1 MFNTD
6 EGKRILKWGGIV
18 MTILAVFLIVQV
30 VYTLRLTAD
39 VGRNN
44 PALNVIIVNGSGEVF
59 AVPDVATFSFG
70 VRETAATVATAQ
82 STVTTRINQAL
93 GILKAAG
100 IKDKD
105 IKTIAYNI
113 NPHYE
118 YSQAPCTQF
127 SCPPGNQRL
136 TGYDV
141 SQMIEVKVRDTSK
154 AGEILGALGPARV
167 TDVSGISFT
176 IDDQDALEAEARAL
190 AIADAR
196 EKAKVLVNNLD
207 VRLGRVVSYDEGY
220 GYDLGYRLETAN
232 YVKGSD
238 ASQSVPPEV
247 PVGENKIV
255 SNVSVTYEI
264 R

>member
-1 MFNTD
+1 MFNTA
-6 EGKRILKWGGIV
+6 EGNRVLKWGGIV
-18 MTILAVFLIVQV
+18 MVVLAIFLVVQV
-30 VYTLRLTAD
+30 IYTLRLTAD
-39 VGRNN
+39 VGRNT
-44 PALNVIIVNGSGEVF
+44 PAINVITVNGSGEVF

-70 VRETAATVATAQ
+70 VRETAATVAAAQ
-82 STVTTRINQAL
+82 ETVTTRMNQAL
-93 GILKAAG
+93 EILKAAG
-100 IKDKD
+100 IEDKD
-105 IKTIAYNI
+105 IKTIGYNI

-127 SCPPGNQRL
+127 SCPPSNQRL

-141 SQMIEVKVRDTSK
+141 SQMVEVKVRDTSK

-176 IDDQDALEAEARAL
+176 IDDQDALEAEARAM

-196 EKAKVLVNNLD
+196 EKAKVLVDNLD
-207 VRLGRVVSYDEGY
+207 VRLGRVVSFNEGY
-220 GYDLGYRLETAN
+220 GYDPIYRMEASVN
-232 YVKGSD
+232 YGKGGD
-238 ASQSVPPEV
+238 AGQAVPDV